1 MGNFVVKIEKFI
13 KTFIDAEGYK
23 TVLEGLQNTLIIAIL
38 GLVIGLIIGT
48 VIAIVKVLPRY
59 KRTVRIFQKICDIY
73 IAFFRGTPIVVQL
86 LLGYYVLF
94 PLLQIRISGLWVCV
108 VIFGMNSAAYV
119 AEIMRG
125 GILAV
130 DRGQLEAARALGL
143 NFRVSMT
150 KIVVPQA
157 LKGILPSLGNEFI
170 ALVKDTSVASFVAV
184 ADLKY
189 AFQRIGDGNYEYM
202 VPYIVMALIYIVMV
216 LLITAGIRA
225 MERRLARS
233 DRNS

>member
-1 MGNFVVKIEKFI
+1 MGNFGVKIEKFI

>member
-1 MGNFVVKIEKFI
+1 MGNFGVKIEKFI
-13 KTFIDAEGYK
+13 KTFIDADGYK

-59 KRTVRIFQKICDIY
+59 KRTVRVFQKICDIY

-143 NFRVSMT
+143 NFRVSMA

-157 LKGILPSLGNEFI
+157 MKGILPSLGNEFI

-202 VPYIVMALIYIVMV
+202 VPYLVMALIYIVMV

>member
-1 MGNFVVKIEKFI
+1 
-13 KTFIDAEGYK
+13 
-23 TVLEGLQNTLIIAIL
+23 
-38 GLVIGLIIGT
+38 
-48 VIAIVKVLPRY
+48 
-59 KRTVRIFQKICDIY
+59 
-73 IAFFRGTPIVVQL
+73 
-86 LLGYYVLF
+86 
-94 PLLQIRISGLWVCV
+94 
-108 VIFGMNSAAYV
+108 MNSAAYV

-130 DRGQLEAARALGL
+130 DGGQLEAARALGL
-143 NFRVSMT
+143 NFSVSMA

-157 LKGILPSLGNEFI
+157 MKGILPSLGNEFI

-202 VPYIVMALIYIVMV
+202 VPYLVMALIYIVMV

>member
-1 MGNFVVKIEKFI
+1 MGNFGVKIEKFI

-202 VPYIVMALIYIVMV
+202 VPYLVMALIYIVMV

>member
-1 MGNFVVKIEKFI
+1 M
-13 KTFIDAEGYK
+13 
-23 TVLEGLQNTLIIAIL
+23 IIAIL

-130 DRGQLEAARALGL
+130 DGGQLEAARALGL
-143 NFRVSMT
+143 NFSVSMA

-157 LKGILPSLGNEFI
+157 MKGILPSLGNEFI

-202 VPYIVMALIYIVMV
+202 VPYLVMALIYIVMV